1 MYQGPDVLVKE
12 SDPRKKSCVRLCEC
26 LVGGFVFD
34 KTPAGTLN
42 LRVGFVAIVLF
53 LRGEPIL
60 YVVVVERIGLLNR
73 SSRDP
78 A

>member
-1 MYQGPDVLVKE
+1 M
-12 SDPRKKSCVRLCEC
+12 
-26 LVGGFVFD
+26 VGGFVFD
-34 KTPAGTLN
+34 KTPAGTMN
-42 LRVGFVAIVLF
+42 LRVRFVVIVLF